1 MRILLANKYYYL
13 RSGTERY
20 MFNATRLLE
29 KQGHEIIPFAM
40 HHPRNRPTAYARHF
54 IDPVDFHRLD
64 WRGWPQAV
72 QRVIYY
78 RPAAKKLAALLNET
92 RPELVQL
99 HNIYHH
105 ISPAI
110 LPEITRRNIPVIHS
124 LHDYKR
130 ICPNYLLLAHGSVCQ
145 RCRGHRYY
153 HAPLQGCLHGSLSW
167 SLVAGLAA
175 YIHHWLR
182 IYQRHVTLC
191 LVPSRFMYDKMIA
204 FGADPARIKVIG
216 HFLFLDAFE
225 PDFTPG
231 SEIIYV
237 GRLSPEKGLRTLLRA
252 MRQLPHL
259 SLTLIGEGPQRPELE
274 RLALDL
280 PHVRFAGYLAGAALQ
295 EAVRS
300 ARLVVVPSEWY
311 EVFGQV
317 VIEAFALG
325 KAVVAANIGGLPE
338 LVDDHL
344 NGRLFTPG
352 DADELAHI
360 LAEMAAQPARL
371 AEMGRAG
378 RCKVARQFS
387 PEIHYARLLD
397 IYRQCHKP
405 GG

>member
-1 MRILLANKYYYL
+1 
-13 RSGTERY
+13 
-20 MFNATRLLE
+20 
-29 KQGHEIIPFAM
+29 
-40 HHPRNRPTAYARHF
+40 
-54 IDPVDFHRLD
+54 
-64 WRGWPQAV
+64 
-72 QRVIYY
+72 
-78 RPAAKKLAALLNET
+78 
-92 RPELVQL
+92 
-99 HNIYHH
+99 
-105 ISPAI
+105 
-110 LPEITRRNIPVIHS
+110 
-124 LHDYKR
+124 
-130 ICPNYLLLAHGSVCQ
+130 
-145 RCRGHRYY
+145 
-153 HAPLQGCLHGSLSW
+153 
-167 SLVAGLAA
+167 
-175 YIHHWLR
+175 
-182 IYQRHVTLC
+182 
-191 LVPSRFMYDKMIA
+191 MYDKMIA

-231 SEIIYV
+231 SEIIYM